1 MKRPLLLSLLLC
13 AAPLSQAGS
22 AADRG
27 VFVGL
32 AASVLRIEAPGQRGF
47 SLGSG
52 VVVAANKVVTNCHVT
67 RDAREVFVVRG
78 GVRWR
83 AAAHASHIE
92 RDLCLFDVP
101 GLESPPVTLLQ
112 GDALTLGQTVT
123 ALGYTGGMG
132 IQSST
137 GEVVELHRHDGSRVI
152 QSSNWFS
159 SGASGGGLFDEQGR
173 LVGILT
179 FRLRGGAAHYFAA
192 PAAWVGQM
200 LADAESAGA
209 ISRAA
214 DTSAQRHY
222 WQDSGQASGPG
233 QPRFLKAALL
243 LRDARW
249 LELEAVA
256 GEWSRSDPDDS
267 EPWHLLGTALAQQG
281 RAAEAQLALQCSLW
295 LTPQRALMAAHQAAH
310 QAALHNM
317 ASDALPA
324 AAAQVQ
330 ANAQACRTETD

>member
-1 MKRPLLLSLLLC
+1 MKRLLLLSLLLC
-13 AAPLSQAGS
+13 AAPLSKAGS

-32 AASVLRIEAPGQRGF
+32 AASVLRIEAPGRRGF

-52 VVVAANKVVTNCHVT
+52 VVVAGNKVVTNCHVT

-83 AAAHASHIE
+83 AAPHASHIE

-112 GDALTLGQTVT
+112 SDALTLGQTVT

-132 IQSST
+132 IQIST

-179 FRLRGGAAHYFAA
+179 FRLRGGEAHYFAA
-192 PAAWVGQM
+192 PAAWVVQM
-200 LADAESAGA
+200 LADTEAARA
-209 ISRAA
+209 VSRVA

-222 WQDSGQASGPG
+222 WEGSGQSTGPE

-249 LELEAVA
+249 PELEAVA
-256 GEWSRSDPDDS
+256 SEWSRSDPDDS

-281 RAAEAQLALQCSLW
+281 RAAQAQLALQCSLW
-295 LTPQRALMAAHQAAH
+295 LTPQRALTAAH
-310 QAALHNM
+310 QAALHNP
-317 ASDALPA
+317 ASDALNA
-324 AAAQVQ
+324 AGAQVQ
-330 ANAQACRTETD
+330 ANAQACRIQTD

>member
-32 AASVLRIEAPGQRGF
+32 AASVLRIEAPGQRGY

-52 VVVAANKVVTNCHVT
+52 VVVAGSKVITNCHVT

-83 AAAHASHIE
+83 AAAQASHIE

-101 GLESPPVTLLQ
+101 GLEAPPVTLVQ

-179 FRLRGGAAHYFAA
+179 FRLRGGEAHYFAA

-200 LADAESAGA
+200 LDDAEAARAISGVADA
-209 ISRAA
+209 
-214 DTSAQRHY
+214 SAQRHY
-222 WQDSGQASGPG
+222 WQDSAQPSGPR

-249 LELEAVA
+249 PELEAVA
-256 GEWSRSDPDDS
+256 SEWSRSDPDDS
-267 EPWHLLGTALAQQG
+267 KPWHLLGTALAQQG
-281 RAAEAQLALQCSLW
+281 RAAQAQLALQCSLW
-295 LTPQRALMAAHQAAH
+295 LAPQRALTAAH
-310 QAALHNM
+310 QAALHHL
-317 ASDALPA
+317 AADAQPA

-330 ANAQACRTETD
+330 PNAQACRTETD

>member
-32 AASVLRIEAPGQRGF
+32 AASVLRIEAPGQRGY

-52 VVVAANKVVTNCHVT
+52 VVVAGNTVVTNCHVT
-67 RDAREVFVVRG
+67 RNAREVFVVRG

-83 AAAHASHIE
+83 AAAQASHIE

-101 GLESPPVTLLQ
+101 GLEAPPVTLLQ

-179 FRLRGGAAHYFAA
+179 FRLRGGEAHYFAA
-192 PAAWVGQM
+192 PAAWVEQM
-200 LADAESAGA
+200 LADAEAARTIGHVADAG
-209 ISRAA
+209 
-214 DTSAQRHY
+214 AQRHY
-222 WQDSGQASGPG
+222 WQDSAQPSGPG

-249 LELEAVA
+249 PELEAVA
-256 GEWSRSDPDDS
+256 SEWSRSDPDDS

-281 RAAEAQLALQCSLW
+281 RAAQAQLALQCSLW
-295 LTPQRALMAAHQAAH
+295 LAPQRALTAAH
-310 QAALHNM
+310 QAALHHL
-317 ASDALPA
+317 ATDAQPA

-330 ANAQACRTETD
+330 PNAQACRTETD

>member
-22 AADRG
+22 ATDRG

-32 AASVLRIEAPGQRGF
+32 AASVLRIEAPGQRGY

-52 VVVAANKVVTNCHVT
+52 VVVAGNTVVTNCHVT
-67 RDAREVFVVRG
+67 RNAREVFVVRG

-83 AAAHASHIE
+83 AAAQASHIE

-101 GLESPPVTLLQ
+101 GLEAPPVTLLQ

-179 FRLRGGAAHYFAA
+179 FRLRGGEAHYFAA
-192 PAAWVGQM
+192 PAAWVEQM
-200 LADAESAGA
+200 LADAEAARAIGRVADAG
-209 ISRAA
+209 
-214 DTSAQRHY
+214 AQRHY
-222 WQDSGQASGPG
+222 WQDSAQPSGPG
-233 QPRFLKAALL
+233 QPRF
-243 LRDARW
+243 R
-249 LELEAVA
+249 
-256 GEWSRSDPDDS
+256 RSKCPQ
-267 EPWHLLGTALAQQG
+267 ETALRWRQKPGG
-281 RAAEAQLALQCSLW
+281 RCSRQAVIVFCVV
-295 LTPQRALMAAHQAAH
+295 LTPFWVSTSCNSPAWNISLTMSQPPMNSPLM
-310 QAALHNM
+310 
-317 ASDALPA
+317 
-324 AAAQVQ
+324 
-330 ANAQACRTETD
+330 

>member
-1 MKRPLLLSLLLC
+1 MKRLLLLSLLLC
-13 AAPLSQAGS
+13 AAPLCKAGL
-22 AADRG
+22 AADRE

-47 SLGSG
+47 SLGSA
-52 VVVAANKVVTNCHVT
+52 VVVAGNKVVTNCHVT

-78 GVRWR
+78 GMRWR
-83 AAAHASHIE
+83 AVAQASHIE

-101 GLESPPVTLLQ
+101 GLDAPPVKLLQ
-112 GDALTLGQTVT
+112 GEGLILGQTVT
-123 ALGYTGGMG
+123 ALGYSGGMG

-179 FRLRGGAAHYFAA
+179 FRLRGGEAHYFAA

-200 LADAESAGA
+200 LAGAEGARA
-209 ISRAA
+209 ISRVA

-222 WQDSGQASGPG
+222 WQHGGQDSGQSSGPG

-249 LELEAVA
+249 PELEAVA
-256 GEWSRSDPDDS
+256 SEWSRSDPDDS

-281 RAAEAQLALQCSLW
+281 RAAAAQLALQCSLW
-295 LTPQRALMAAHQAAH
+295 LAPQRAFTAAH
-310 QAALHNM
+310 QAALRDPTSN
-317 ASDALPA
+317 APPS
-324 AAAQVQ
+324 AAAQIQ
-330 ANAQACRTETD
+330 PNAQACRTEAD

>member
-22 AADRG
+22 VADRG

-192 PAAWVGQM
+192 PEAWVGQL